1 MLKRIVD
8 TDNFGGDY
16 PDERFLPIPNL
27 TEKDAKIVADII
39 NKAAGENSSRYWRVV
54 DLDYKLKPGFEP

>member
-8 TDNFGGDY
+8 TDNFGRDY

-27 TEKDAKIVADII
+27 PKEDARIVANII
-39 NKAAGENSSRYWRVV
+39 NKAAGENSSRYWEVV
-54 DLDYKLKPGFEP
+54 DLDYELKPGFEP

>member
-1 MLKRIVD
+1 MKKRIVD

-16 PDERFLPIPNL
+16 PNEKFLPIPDL
-27 TEKDAKIVADII
+27 TEEDAKTIARII
-39 NKAAGENSSRYWRVV
+39 NAAAGENCSRYWKVV